1 MAEYHVGCGLF
12 GNIYAGT
19 MAPPRKDGLQVWRK
33 KSEVTS
39 EAIEAVMGHFIM
51 EMERDDKNKIQ
62 KAWGVRGGKTLKVTF
77 ELSTDKEGDNEPR
90 MDT

>member
-12 GNIYAGT
+12 GNVYAGT
-19 MAPPRKDGLQVWRK
+19 YAPPRKDGLQAWRN
-33 KSEVTS
+33 KSDVTS

-62 KAWGVRGGKTLKVTF
+62 KSWGVRGGKKLKVTF
-77 ELSTDKEGDNEPR
+77 ELSTDEGQSNE
-90 MDT
+90 

>member
-12 GNIYAGT
+12 GNVYAGT
-19 MAPPRKDGLQVWRK
+19 YATPRKDGLQAWRN
-33 KSEVTS
+33 KSDVTS

-62 KAWGVRGGKTLKVTF
+62 KVWGVRGGKKLKVTF
-77 ELSTDKEGDNEPR
+77 ELSTDEEQSDE
-90 MDT
+90 